1 MFRSPCC
8 FLSKNNY
15 SEPHLQNRLYEA
27 SFLLQ
32 YLSKFHADQYYPATH
47 INRTGVGNSSVRSD
61 LLPLSPVFY
70 LFLIPN
76 IFLFSNIPVPHTHT
90 A

>member
-15 SEPHLQNRLYEA
+15 SEPHSQNRLYEA

-32 YLSKFHADQYYPATH
+32 YLSNFHADQYYPATH
-47 INRTGVGNSSVRSD
+47 IKKTVQGTA
-61 LLPLSPVFY
+61 LSIQISCPTPVFY
-70 LFLIPN
+70 LFLIFKS
-76 IFLFSNIPVPHTHT
+76 FLISNIPVLRTHT

>member
-15 SEPHLQNRLYEA
+15 SEPHSQNRLYEA

-32 YLSKFHADQYYPATH
+32 YLSKFHADSYYPATH
-47 INRTGVGNSSVRSD
+47 INKTGAGNSSVHPD
-61 LLPLSPVFY
+61 LLPHTG
-70 LFLIPN
+70 FLLI
-76 IFLFSNIPVPHTHT
+76 SNYF
-90 A
+90 

>member
-15 SEPHLQNRLYEA
+15 SEPHSQNRLYEA

-32 YLSKFHADQYYPATH
+32 YLSKFHANSYYPATH
-47 INRTGVGNSSVRSD
+47 INKTGAGTA
-61 LLPLSPVFY
+61 LS
-70 LFLIPN
+70 IQ
-76 IFLFSNIPVPHTHT
+76 ISCPHTGFLLISNYF
-90 A
+90 

>member
-15 SEPHLQNRLYEA
+15 SEPHSQNRLYEA

-32 YLSKFHADQYYPATH
+32 YLSKFHADSYYPATH
-47 INRTGVGNSSVRSD
+47 INKTGVGNSSVHPD
-61 LLPLSPVFY
+61 LLPLSPVY
-70 LFLIPN
+70 FLPYN
-76 IFLFSNIPVPHTHT
+76 TFLNIPVPHTRT
-90 A
+90 V